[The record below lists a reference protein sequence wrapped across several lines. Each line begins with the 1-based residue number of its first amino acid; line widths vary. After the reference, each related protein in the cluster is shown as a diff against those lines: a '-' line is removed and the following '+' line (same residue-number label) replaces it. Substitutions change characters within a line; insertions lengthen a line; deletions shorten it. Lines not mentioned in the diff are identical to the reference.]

1 MTLEA
6 AVTFSQRLGRV
17 GIDAG
22 DDGRG
27 GNEHDGGKSEQ
38 HAGEYFM
45 FHAISPILPETKAY
59 SGPMF

>member
-27 GNEHDGGKSEQ
+27 GNEHDGGKGEQ
-38 HAGEYFM
+38 HAGEDWM
-45 FHAISPILPETKAY
+45 FHFFILLIYP
-59 SGPMF
+59 